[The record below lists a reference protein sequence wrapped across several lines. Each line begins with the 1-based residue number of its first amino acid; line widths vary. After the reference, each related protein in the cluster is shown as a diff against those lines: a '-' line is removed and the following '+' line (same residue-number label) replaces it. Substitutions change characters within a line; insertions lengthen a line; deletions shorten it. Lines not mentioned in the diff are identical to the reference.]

1 MENIDSV
8 CFTFRSKLHA
18 TVYPGHLRQIS
29 YRINS
34 IDVTHDE
41 NGFPSQ
47 ILNAMTVDMILGDD
61 YRNIKCYSTSSIP
74 IALYDVLSDYEEVSR
89 LTINYVNG
97 SSVVISPCSARPRAV
112 REKDSKLL
120 INWGS

>member
-8 CFTFRSKLHA
+8 YFTFRSALVA
-18 TVYPGHLRQIS
+18 TVHSYYLRHLS

-41 NGFPSQ
+41 IGFPSQ
-47 ILNAMTVDMILGDD
+47 ILNAMTVNMILGDD
-61 YRNIKCYSTSSIP
+61 YRNIKCHSTSSTP

-89 LTINYVNG
+89 LTINYMNG
-97 SSVVISPCSARPRAV
+97 TSVVISPCSVRPRAV
-112 REKDSKLL
+112 REKDGKLL
-120 INWGS
+120 INWSS